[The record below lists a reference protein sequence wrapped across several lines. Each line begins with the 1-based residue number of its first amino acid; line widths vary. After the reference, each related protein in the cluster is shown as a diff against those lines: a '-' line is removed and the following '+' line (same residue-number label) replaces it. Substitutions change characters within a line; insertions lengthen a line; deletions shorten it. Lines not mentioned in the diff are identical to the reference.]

1 MTPRVG
7 GWEKI
12 LMSLT
17 RMISSSQ
24 QDLPYSFKPALC
36 RVRFFRA
43 PRPFFEDFFY
53 CLCSFFWQCCPLQIK
68 YISFAGILIEFVPND
83 FPIRL
88 FQFGGFISSFYAAL
102 LRYKFEGFCRP
113 FFNYFG
119 FSLILKGFIV
129 RQEINSL
136 SMFIYWF
143 GYSIFFFDEQLLQL
157 LQYMQQNG
165 MSSLRPDLTLYKK
178 LFVNSR
184 LHIL

>member
-1 MTPRVG
+1 MGENINVSHPNDIVKSTRLAVF
-7 GWEKI
+7 
-12 LMSLT
+12 LHTRSL
-17 RMISSSQ
+17 
-24 QDLPYSFKPALC
+24 P

-68 YISFAGILIEFVPND
+68 YISFAGILIEFVLSD

-88 FQFGGFISSFYAAL
+88 FQFGGFISHFYAAL
-102 LRYKFEGFCRP
+102 LRFKFVGFCRP

-143 GYSIFFFDEQLLQL
+143 GYSIFFFTNSYYSCYSTCNRLLC
-157 LQYMQQNG
+157 
-165 MSSLRPDLTLYKK
+165 PA
-178 LFVNSR
+178 
-184 LHIL
+184 